1 MQFYKLKA
9 ILLNENNI
17 TNSDYLNKSDKKNEN
32 N

>member
-1 MQFYKLKA
+1 MQIYKLKA